1 MKKAILKGLLLGGLL
16 TCTGAAVARGYYEF
30 IPYYGND
37 PFLFCTL
44 GVPTDCWAPISA
56 PTGTFTVTNYY
67 CFNAVSAAQF
77 ARVCP
82 HAFIPEASVEPWNG
96 TRRAGAMG
104 HPPVWPHAEPA
115 TGARNS

>member
-1 MKKAILKGLLLGGLL
+1 MNKTFLKGLLFGVLL
-16 TCTGAAVARGYYEF
+16 AGSAGATARGYYEF

-56 PTGTFTVTNYY
+56 ATGTFTVTNYY

-82 HAFIPEASVEPWNG
+82 HAFIPEASILQ
-96 TRRAGAMG
+96 G
-104 HPPVWPHAEPA
+104 HDPLHAPVPGSAPA
-115 TGARNS
+115 TSGKDPYRV